1 MNILNAGNQH
11 VRVIQTVSACVV
23 LGLCIWPVRAAES
36 ITPFHDVR
44 PEETKREPIETLVLG
59 KDDDLLSF
67 APLNANAA
75 NAANAVNAV
84 NAANIAKPT
93 AKNRDT
99 AVKASRSEARLL
111 PPVIS
116 NAELSLPQDNVNTKA
131 LLPPSPERPA
141 DVSPANGVSELE
153 YMRLPARMAARKG
166 SAHRIYG
173 PSESELRDI
182 FFSAVEAAIDRSP
195 EISRSKAE
203 QQAALSDIDEAKG
216 GAGHRSI

>member
-1 MNILNAGNQH
+1 MNLLYAGNHH
-11 VRVIQTVSACVV
+11 VRIIQTVSACVV

-44 PEETKREPIETLVLG
+44 PEETKREPIETLVLE

-67 APLNANAA
+67 APLNA
-75 NAANAVNAV
+75 

-116 NAELSLPQDNVNTKA
+116 NAEMG
-131 LLPPSPERPA
+131 R
-141 DVSPANGVSELE
+141 
-153 YMRLPARMAARKG
+153 
-166 SAHRIYG
+166 H
-173 PSESELRDI
+173 
-182 FFSAVEAAIDRSP
+182 
-195 EISRSKAE
+195 
-203 QQAALSDIDEAKG
+203 
-216 GAGHRSI
+216 